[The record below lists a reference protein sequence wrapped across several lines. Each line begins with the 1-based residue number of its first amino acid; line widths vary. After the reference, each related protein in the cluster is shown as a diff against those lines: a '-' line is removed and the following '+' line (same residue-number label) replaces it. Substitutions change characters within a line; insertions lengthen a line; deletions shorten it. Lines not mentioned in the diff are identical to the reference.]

1 MKKKVI
7 NNDEIDLIN
16 LLVNIWNK
24 KNTIILISLIFVSL
38 SYISYQIIKPAY
50 LINTKIE
57 QIDFF
62 DESKF
67 NAYNSIVKQ
76 YFETQ
81 TLPGNNNLNI
91 INLNNNDSLDDEEN
105 DIFKKFKINL
115 ISREFLL
122 TLFIEKFE
130 QREILAEAI
139 KKYELLDRSKY
150 ENDLSYLKA
159 IKNKAYSVKLI
170 PPTNIEG
177 KKKGPTRLNW
187 EIHVKVDDKNK
198 WEKILKYTNDQINEN
213 IRLFFINN
221 IKNLIDD
228 INLSKEFKIN
238 ELNNKIQNLRIENK
252 DAFNNRISFLEEQ
265 SLLAKNI
272 GLENNILTSQN
283 YNTSSLKNSIY
294 ESSAYYM
301 RGYKVIDKEI
311 EILKNRAEKKSDYFI
326 EDISKLKNQILSIK
340 TDNRLKNF
348 ELIFNKTPIIKS
360 NNFNFANILISS
372 SQIKNTINLIFLL
385 IISFVVGLIFAI
397 IYTQTSTKK

>member
-122 TLFIEKFE
+122 TLFIE
-130 QREILAEAI
+130 
-139 KKYELLDRSKY
+139 
-150 ENDLSYLKA
+150 
-159 IKNKAYSVKLI
+159 
-170 PPTNIEG
+170 
-177 KKKGPTRLNW
+177 
-187 EIHVKVDDKNK
+187 
-198 WEKILKYTNDQINEN
+198 
-213 IRLFFINN
+213 
-221 IKNLIDD
+221 
-228 INLSKEFKIN
+228 
-238 ELNNKIQNLRIENK
+238 
-252 DAFNNRISFLEEQ
+252 
-265 SLLAKNI
+265 
-272 GLENNILTSQN
+272 
-283 YNTSSLKNSIY
+283 
-294 ESSAYYM
+294 
-301 RGYKVIDKEI
+301 
-311 EILKNRAEKKSDYFI
+311 
-326 EDISKLKNQILSIK
+326 
-340 TDNRLKNF
+340 
-348 ELIFNKTPIIKS
+348 
-360 NNFNFANILISS
+360 
-372 SQIKNTINLIFLL
+372 
-385 IISFVVGLIFAI
+385 
-397 IYTQTSTKK
+397 